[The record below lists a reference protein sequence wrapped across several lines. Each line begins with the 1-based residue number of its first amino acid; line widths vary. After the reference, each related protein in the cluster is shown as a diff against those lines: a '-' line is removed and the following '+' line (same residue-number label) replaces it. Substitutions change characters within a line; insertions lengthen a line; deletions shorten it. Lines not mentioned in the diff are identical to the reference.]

1 MNPNQIKRKDIL
13 CTSHWTDWTLYIIL
27 HLKVGHLISSLLPE
41 EKCHARPEFSSQRKK
56 ILPLC
61 GCDCFPIRLFNGEL
75 FHREDAQQLSSVWI
89 SLSLSLS
96 LCILI
101 YLLMPFTHTNSCTH
115 QHIRRC
121 ILNFKRHGGCSE
133 YLIFQI
139 LFDHVLRRQP
149 LNMSPDQIKWC
160 TQKPL

>member
-96 LCILI
+96 LSVFLSTSLCLSHIQ
-101 YLLMPFTHTNSCTH
+101 THVHTNTYVGASW
-115 QHIRRC
+115 
-121 ILNFKRHGGCSE
+121 ILSVMVAVVNTSFSRYC
-133 YLIFQI
+133 LITSWEGS
-139 LFDHVLRRQP
+139 R
-149 LNMSPDQIKWC
+149 
-160 TQKPL
+160 